1 MTNKEIYLDKL
12 IGIASDRELMS
23 KIDHITYL
31 CRGKLLIDNG
41 SSLEEKIYLDKDI
54 KVLSYDEL
62 VNRTDTTKNIN
73 KENICILITDGVL
86 YGKRSEKSENPIFH
100 YNIAKQNR
108 YNFMTLIFGMTT
120 QFPTE
125 RQFDKILII
134 SGGDEDYGINFGLND
149 CYKSVMDFW
158 KYKFK
163 LTQTK
168 WPEII
173 YWDVNQSKVTFL
185 TSKYDNVELVSI
197 SSKEELE
204 DSMLKEAD
212 SSAEHI
218 MMKILSSC
226 NFQLNN

>member
-12 IGIASDRELMS
+12 IGIVSDRELMS

-31 CRGKLLIDNG
+31 CQGELLIDNG

-86 YGKRSEKSENPIFH
+86 YGKRSDKSENPIFH
-100 YNIAKQNR
+100 YDIAKQNR
-108 YNFMTLIFGMTT
+108 YNFMSLICEVTT

-134 SGGDEDYGINFGLND
+134 SGGDEDYRINFGLND

-163 LTQTK
+163 LT
-168 WPEII
+168 
-173 YWDVNQSKVTFL
+173 L
-185 TSKYDNVELVSI
+185 
-197 SSKEELE
+197 
-204 DSMLKEAD
+204 
-212 SSAEHI
+212 
-218 MMKILSSC
+218 
-226 NFQLNN
+226 